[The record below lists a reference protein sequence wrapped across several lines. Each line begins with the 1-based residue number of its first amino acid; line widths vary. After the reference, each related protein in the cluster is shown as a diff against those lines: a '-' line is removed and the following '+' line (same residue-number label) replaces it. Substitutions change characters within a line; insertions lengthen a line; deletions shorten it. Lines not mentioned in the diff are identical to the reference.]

1 MNKDRD
7 IPRNGDIAKD
17 MEILTNKKKRYKLY
31 DRNRNAA

>member
-1 MNKDRD
+1 MHVL
-7 IPRNGDIAKD
+7 IAKD